1 MKLKNRLKALSYSI
15 ALSSMLLTTGCTSSN
30 NFSYSNNADGEVV
43 VEGSIDYE
51 LLKNYKLIEVKLLNG
66 EHKLFIVSQR
76 NVYYDRAYKVY
87 DCDYYDVCSS
97 KKIYSTMTG
106 KNETE
111 SSIELV
117 KEYDLTAYL
126 ITYDEIK
133 ASYTIDDIER
143 ILNKI
148 NEDYQFENE
157 KKLEK

>member
-15 ALSSMLLTTGCTSSN
+15 ALSSMLLTTGCASLN
-30 NFSYSNNADGEVV
+30 DFSYSNNADGEIV

-66 EHKLFIVSQR
+66 EHKLFIASK
-76 NVYYDRAYKVY
+76 NVGRYYI
-87 DCDYYDVCSS
+87 DYFDVCSS
-97 KKIYSTMTG
+97 KKIYSTTTI
-106 KNETE
+106 KNEKE
-111 SSIELV
+111 SSVELV
-117 KEYDLTAYL
+117 KEYDLIAYL
-126 ITYDEIK
+126 LTYDEIK